1 MGIPVF
7 KFMAGES
14 YHLDSLKNND
24 VYFSSIEQLNDPYE
38 GLMHYSKEGVTHSQ
52 RMSALTHKLNE
63 DHNDLKKARRE
74 AESIFKRMP
83 TAQFVQ
89 HIDRL
94 CKEQFDRFLAY
105 HKEKRFILS
114 LSRGFDTDDI
124 FPPPL
129 TNMMMWG
136 HYANGMRGLCVEYDF
151 EKLRSSINS
160 LNNIKVTSKTID
172 YSETSLPVV
181 RAATMLDDIAMRHHD
196 TSREV
201 LNAFCTKNTAWE
213 YENEV
218 RLISPIHEHNKFD
231 AVAITRVF
239 VSANNE
245 ELVRDVKEILSSKS
259 HKPDLYQVV
268 THDREYKFGFS
279 KLEY

>member
-1 MGIPVF
+1 M
-7 KFMAGES
+7 
-14 YHLDSLKNND
+14 KNNE
-24 VYFSSIEQLNDPYE
+24 VYFSNIEQLNDPYE
-38 GLMHYSKEGVTHSQ
+38 GLLHYSKQGITQSQ
-52 RMSALTHKLNE
+52 RMAALTHKLNE

-74 AESIFKRMP
+74 AESIFKRMT
-83 TAQFVQ
+83 TAQFEQ

-105 HKEKRFILS
+105 HRENRFILS
-114 LSRGFDTDDI
+114 LSRAYDTDDV

-136 HYANGMRGLCVEYDF
+136 HYADGMRGLCIEYDF

-160 LNNIKVTSKTID
+160 INNVKVTSRTID

-181 RAATMLDDIAMRHHD
+181 RATTMLDDMAMRHHG

-201 LNAFCTKNTAWE
+201 LNAFCTKNVAWD

-218 RLISPIHEHNKFD
+218 RLISPIHEHNKF
-231 AVAITRVF
+231 AENAIRRVF

-245 ELVRDVKEILSSKS
+245 KLVRKVKEILSSKS
-259 HKPDLYQVV
+259 HKPDLYQVA
-268 THDREYKFGFS
+268 THKREYKFGFS